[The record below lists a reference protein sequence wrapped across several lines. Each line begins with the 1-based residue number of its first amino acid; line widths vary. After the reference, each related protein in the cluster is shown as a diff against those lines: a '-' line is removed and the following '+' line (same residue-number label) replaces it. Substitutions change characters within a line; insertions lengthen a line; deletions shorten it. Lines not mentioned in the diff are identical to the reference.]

1 MTSAVDM
8 NQFYADISAT
18 MPEITLAVGAM
29 ALLMFGAFAGD
40 KRSNLVT
47 WGSVALMFAVGYLVA
62 TAPEGKVLAF
72 SGTMIIDP
80 FTRFLKLLV
89 LGGSA
94 IAMLMSVD
102 YLRDE
107 KLTRFEFPLL
117 ITLATLGM
125 LVMISAND
133 LIVLYV
139 GLELQSLALYVLAS
153 FARDNARST
162 EAGLKYFVL
171 GALSSGMLLY
181 GASLVYGFTGATGF
195 ESIAQAISA
204 DGMQI
209 GTTIGLVFILAG
221 LSFKVSA
228 VPFHMWTP
236 DVYEGSPTPV
246 TAFFA
251 AAPKIAAM
259 ALFLRV
265 VFGPFAG
272 AESAWLQIIIPVSV
286 ASMLLGALAA
296 IGQTNIKRLMAYSS
310 ISHMGYAL
318 IGFAAGSPAGVQG
331 VLTYL
336 VIYLAMTVG
345 TFVCIM
351 HMRRDGKQVETISDL
366 AGLSQ
371 RDPTTAYLLAILMFS
386 LIGIPPLAGFMG
398 KWFVF
403 LAAVES
409 KLYVLAAIGFL
420 TSVIGAFYYL
430 RVVKIMFF
438 DPPAAAF
445 EKPIGTVNAA
455 LLAGSSAFVIFFI
468 VAPLPVTD
476 AAGVAARALFP

>member
-1 MTSAVDM
+1 
-8 NQFYADISAT
+8 
-18 MPEITLAVGAM
+18 
-29 ALLMFGAFAGD
+29 
-40 KRSNLVT
+40 
-47 WGSVALMFAVGYLVA
+47 
-62 TAPEGKVLAF
+62 
-72 SGTMIIDP
+72 
-80 FTRFLKLLV
+80 
-89 LGGSA
+89 
-94 IAMLMSVD
+94 
-102 YLRDE
+102 
-107 KLTRFEFPLL
+107 
-117 ITLATLGM
+117 
-125 LVMISAND
+125 MISAND

-195 ESIAQAISA
+195 ESIAQAIA
-204 DGMQI
+204 TDGMQI

-403 LAAVES
+403 LAAVEA